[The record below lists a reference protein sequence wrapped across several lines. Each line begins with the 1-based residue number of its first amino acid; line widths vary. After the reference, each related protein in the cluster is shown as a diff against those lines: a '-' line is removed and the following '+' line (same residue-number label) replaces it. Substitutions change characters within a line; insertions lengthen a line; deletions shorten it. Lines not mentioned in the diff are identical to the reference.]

1 MVAVLNLG
9 MISGVTTVVMSRF
22 DLEKFLQL
30 VQQYKI
36 SWAHLVPPIVL
47 GLAKHPIVAKYDIS
61 SLRSIAS
68 AAAPLGKQMQE
79 ELSQKLKIPVSHI
92 NIIILIIIQRDNF

>member
-22 DLEKFLQL
+22 DMEKFLQL
-30 VQQYKI
+30 VQQHKI

-61 SLRSIAS
+61 SLRSIVS
-68 AAAPLGKQMQE
+68 AAAPLGKQLQE
-79 ELSQKLKIPVSHI
+79 ELSQKLKIPVR
-92 NIIILIIIQRDNF
+92 RDKNYN